1 MKKKLCVTLC
11 ETLVQARAVSPNN
24 AATIDET
31 DEEKIYTV
39 LYVTEQ
45 RRLTRDFYSSS
56 LMYFILD
63 LKDCT
68 RFRE

>member
-1 MKKKLCVTLC
+1 M
-11 ETLVQARAVSPNN
+11 QARAVSPNN